1 MLPTR
6 STTKKGCTDEGVIRC
21 ALAPLL
27 HLLDWRIEAM
37 PQACTICRHAKTAE
51 IDQML
56 IEGTSLRNIAK
67 RFGTSTTAL
76 HRHKQHLAPALAVA
90 KEAAQEA
97 DAGTLLDKVKQLL
110 VDAQRLTAQAEQAK
124 QLDVALRGIREV
136 RGVLE
141 LLGKVSSEL
150 ATREAAAATITDD
163 AREKLRA
170 KLLGSP
176 WTQQEARKRI
186 QALCDEYGLALIP
199 VKTGDYEDNEL
210 RIAELLAKAGSQVN

>member
-1 MLPTR
+1 MSP
-6 STTKKGCTDEGVIRC
+6 I
-21 ALAPLL
+21 
-27 HLLDWRIEAM
+27 
-37 PQACTICRHAKTAE
+37 CTICRHANQAE

-56 IEGTSLRNIAK
+56 VDGTSLRNIAK
-67 RFGTSTTAL
+67 QFGTSATAL
-76 HRHKQHLAPALAVA
+76 HRHKKHLAPALAVA
-90 KEAAQEA
+90 KEAAQAA

-150 ATREAAAATITDD
+150 ASREAVAASATGD

-170 KLLGSP
+170 LLSRRP
-176 WTQQEARKRI
+176 YTQADALARAE
-186 QALCDEYGLALIP
+186 ALCKEYGLGLQP
-199 VKTGDYEDNEL
+199 VELGDPAANER
-210 RIAELLAKAGSQVN
+210 RIAELLSKTGGQVN